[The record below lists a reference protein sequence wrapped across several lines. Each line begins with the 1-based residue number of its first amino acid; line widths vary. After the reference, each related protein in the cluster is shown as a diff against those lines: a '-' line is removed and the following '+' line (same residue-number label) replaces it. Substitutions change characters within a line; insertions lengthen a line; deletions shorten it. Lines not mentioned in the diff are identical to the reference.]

1 VVGEKVA
8 YNLIWN
14 VILLQMTNK
23 KKTNV
28 SILDSNNGQNK
39 RIALK
44 GDMTK

>member
-1 VVGEKVA
+1 VVGERVA

-23 KKTNV
+23 KTIV
-28 SILDSNNGQNK
+28 SILDSDNGQNK